1 MNLRSVCVLLSTCL
15 ALTACDGESDETTSA
30 SNSTSGGS
38 TTGDDPTNVSV
49 SVSISATAPPTDP
62 ATTDA
67 TEGETDPATTEDP
80 TQGETDSTTSPTGG
94 ETDSTMTDPTTEGE
108 TDEPTTGGVEG
119 TTIYDI
125 QDGTIAEGEAV
136 TIEGVVITGLRAFV
150 GVTVQEIDGG
160 EYSGVYVDTGDVDL
174 SAFAVGDIVDLT
186 GVTAESNPGS
196 TGLDGLTQIL
206 IGKGDT
212 MTATGDTMKLTVESV
227 DFAVLADADTAEP
240 WESVLVTTSGAFEAV
255 TATKPFG
262 QFGEFAVQDGEAM
275 LTIDNFLYAIF
286 DKDNAA
292 DFPGFGE
299 GATFTAVS
307 GVLNYSFGTFKLAP
321 RSAAELEGYA
331 APAG

>member
-1 MNLRSVCVLLSTCL
+1 MNLRSSCVLLSACL
-15 ALTACDGESDETTSA
+15 ALTACDTPSDDSTSG

-38 TTGDDPTNVSV
+38 TSDDDPTNISV
-49 SVSISATAPPTDP
+49 SVSISATTPPTDP
-62 ATTDA
+62 ATTDSTVGDTDASSTDA
-67 TEGETDPATTEDP
+67 TDATSSPTEP
-80 TQGETDSTTSPTGG
+80 TAGETDSTTTDPTEGG
-94 ETDSTMTDPTTEGE
+94 TDSTTTGGAGGTSVYDVQDGTVAEGE
-108 TDEPTTGGVEG
+108 T
-119 TTIYDI
+119 
-125 QDGTIAEGEAV
+125 V
-136 TIEGVVITGLRAFV
+136 TIEGVVITGLRSFV

-174 SAFAVGDIVDLT
+174 STFAVGDIVDLT

-206 IGKGDT
+206 IDADGS
-212 MTATGDTMKLTVESV
+212 MTATGDTMELSVEAV
-227 DFAVLADADTAEP
+227 DFTVLADPDTAEP

-255 TATKPFG
+255 TATASFG
-262 QFGEFAVQDGEAM
+262 EFGEFAVEEGGAT
-275 LTIDNFLYAIF
+275 LTVDNFLYAIF

>member
-1 MNLRSVCVLLSTCL
+1 MNLRSSCLLLSACL
-15 ALTACDGESDETTSA
+15 ALTACDGESDETTSG

-49 SVSISATAPPTDP
+49 SVSISATAPTTDPATTEATEGDTDP
-62 ATTDA
+62 ATTDP
-67 TEGETDPATTEDP
+67 TE
-80 TQGETDSTTSPTGG
+80 GETDSTTSLTGG
-94 ETDSTMTDPTTEGE
+94 ETDSTTTDATEGE

-119 TTIYDI
+119 TTIYDV

-206 IGKGDT
+206 VGKGDT

-240 WESVLVTTSGAFEAV
+240 WESVLVTTAGAFEAV
-255 TATKPFG
+255 TATKSFG
-262 QFGEFAVQDGEAM
+262 QFGEFAVQDGDAM

-321 RSAAELEGYA
+321 RSAAELEGYV

>member
-1 MNLRSVCVLLSTCL
+1 MNLRSSCVLLSACL
-15 ALTACDGESDETTSA
+15 ALTACDTGSGESTSA

-38 TTGDDPTNVSV
+38 TSGSDPTNVSV
-49 SVSISATAPPTDP
+49 SISISATTPMTEP

-67 TEGETDPATTEDP
+67 TEGETEPGTTDATK
-80 TQGETDSTTSPTGG
+80 GETDSTTDPTEGETGG
-94 ETDSTMTDPTTEGE
+94 TSTGTTEGE
-108 TDEPTTGGVEG
+108 TDDPTTGGIGG
-119 TTIYDI
+119 TSIYDV

-136 TIEGVVITGLRAFV
+136 TIEGVVITGLRPFV

-160 EYSGVYVDTGDVDL
+160 EYSGVYVDTGAVDL
-174 SAFAVGDIVDLT
+174 STFAVGDIVDLT

-206 IGKGDT
+206 VGKDDT
-212 MTATGDTMKLTVESV
+212 MTATGDTMKLSVESV
-227 DFAVLADADTAEP
+227 DFAVLADAETAEP
-240 WESVLVTTSGAFEAV
+240 WESVLVTTAGAFNAV
-255 TATKPFG
+255 NATTSFG
-262 QFGEFAVQDGEAM
+262 EFGEFAVEEGGAM
-275 LTIDNFLYAIF
+275 LTVDNFLYAIF

-307 GVLNYSFGTFKLAP
+307 GVLNYSFGVFKLAP

>member
-1 MNLRSVCVLLSTCL
+1 MNLRSSCVLLSACL
-15 ALTACDGESDETTSA
+15 ALTACDSGSDEDTSA

-38 TTGDDPTNVSV
+38 TSGNDPTNVSV
-49 SVSISATAPPTDP
+49 SVSISATTPTTDP

-67 TEGETDPATTEDP
+67 TEGETDPATTGP
-80 TQGETDSTTSPTGG
+80 TQGETDSTTNPTDPTG
-94 ETDSTMTDPTTEGE
+94 ETDSTTDPTQGE
-108 TDEPTTGGVEG
+108 TDDPTTGGVGG
-119 TTIYDI
+119 TTVYDV
-125 QDGTIAEGEAV
+125 QDGTVAEGETV

-150 GVTVQEIDGG
+150 GVTVQEVDGG

-174 SAFAVGDIVDLT
+174 STFAVGDIVDIT

-206 IGKGDT
+206 IEGDGT
-212 MTATGDTMKLTVESV
+212 MSATGDTMKLSVESV
-227 DFAVLADADTAEP
+227 DFAVLADPKTAEP
-240 WESVLVTTSGAFEAV
+240 WESVLVTTAGAFEAV
-255 TATKPFG
+255 TATASFG
-262 QFGEFAVQDGEAM
+262 EFGEFAVEEGGAM
-275 LTIDNFLYAIF
+275 LTVDNFLYAIF

-307 GVLNYSFGTFKLAP
+307 GVLNFSFGVFKLAP
-321 RSAAELEGYA
+321 RSAAELEGYV